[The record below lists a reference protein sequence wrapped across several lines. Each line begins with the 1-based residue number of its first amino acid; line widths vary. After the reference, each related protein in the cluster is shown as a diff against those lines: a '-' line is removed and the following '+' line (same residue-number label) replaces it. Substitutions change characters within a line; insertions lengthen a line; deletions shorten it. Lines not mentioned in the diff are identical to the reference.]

1 MLIST
6 VGFTIM
12 AFMQLLTLN
21 SLYLMLVAI
30 FFQNLF
36 NGLSYI
42 VNIMASD
49 VLDYQQWKTGKRSE
63 GVCFAFQ
70 TFLSKV
76 TAGIA
81 GVVTGWVL
89 EIGKY
94 QKPIDGNLDINGK
107 QILAQQTPFT
117 QKWLLIMVTLLP
129 ALGFLLTMIPMFF
142 IDYTVKFKEKIQ
154 Y

>member
-1 MLIST
+1 MSVL
-6 VGFTIM
+6 
-12 AFMQLLTLN
+12 
-21 SLYLMLVAI
+21 
-30 FFQNLF
+30 
-36 NGLSYI
+36 NGLPSRNYNVI
-42 VNIMASD
+42 TYAFIADSV
-49 VLDYQQWKTGKRSE
+49 DYMQWKTGKRSE

-117 QKWLLIMVTLLP
+117 QN
-129 ALGFLLTMIPMFF
+129 GF
-142 IDYTVKFKEKIQ
+142 
-154 Y
+154 